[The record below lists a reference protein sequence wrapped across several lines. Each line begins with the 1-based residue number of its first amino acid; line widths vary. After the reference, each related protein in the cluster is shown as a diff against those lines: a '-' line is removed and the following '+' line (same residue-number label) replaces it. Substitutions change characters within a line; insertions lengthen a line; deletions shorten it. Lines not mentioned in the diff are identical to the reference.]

1 MIEIKKNIKSY
12 SKITAGG
19 FSLVELII
27 VITFLAIFASVGLT
41 RTKLGV
47 DKIRTQVAIDQI
59 TSDIDILRSMAFA
72 KHDTLTMVFS
82 LLSDSYTIYTGPN
95 GGRSILTNF
104 PNSTHG
110 VVSFRNSNFSEVDI
124 ISANFGGSSE
134 LQFLPL
140 GDLKT
145 GGSISINSN
154 TITIKDLTGKWI
166 VN

>member
-1 MIEIKKNIKSY
+1 
-12 SKITAGG
+12 
-19 FSLVELII
+19 
-27 VITFLAIFASVGLT
+27 
-41 RTKLGV
+41 
-47 DKIRTQVAIDQI
+47 
-59 TSDIDILRSMAFA
+59 
-72 KHDTLTMVFS
+72 MVFS

-95 GGRSILTNF
+95 GDRSILTNF
-104 PNSTHG
+104 PNSTNG